1 MKPLESEIDEGA
13 ETARVQGTKAE
24 NESENADYE
33 GNDMLPTAIFGEID
47 LVLHPQA
54 EL

>member
-1 MKPLESEIDEGA
+1 MKRSEPEIDERTDA
-13 ETARVQGTKAE
+13 ACVQGTKAE
-24 NESENADYE
+24 NESQDADNE
-33 GNDMLPTAIFGEID
+33 GDNVLFFPIFGEID